1 MLKWYEESADNSD
14 IVISS
19 RIRLARNLSK
29 YPFSPKL
36 SKAQAKEMIKELES
50 ELSSLSISPDRP
62 FHWIQVSNLSD
73 VEKVAFVERH
83 LISETL
89 AAKED
94 STAALI
100 SEDEVVSIMFN
111 EEDHIRI
118 QTMSGG
124 MNLEKAF
131 STANEIDD
139 AINKKFSYAYHERL
153 GYLTTFPTNVGT
165 GLRVSYMLHLPGI
178 ARTKK
183 LGSISSDIGRFGV
196 TIRGMSNDKEN
207 GIGNLYQIYNQ
218 KTLGRT
224 EAELIQELST
234 IANQIIK
241 QERRVRNKMMQEEN
255 RTLLEDTLL
264 RSYGL
269 LKYCKSLEIEE
280 GMNLLSNVQFGVTSG
295 IIQLDSKENFSIY
308 SLMMGIQPAHLERE
322 ANRTL
327 KKDERDILRA
337 EYVKKHLPDIIK

>member
-14 IVISS
+14 VVVSS

-36 SKAQAKEMIKELES
+36 SKSQSKEMIKELES
-50 ELSSLSISPDRP
+50 ELSFPISSERP
-62 FHWIQVSNLSD
+62 LHWIQVNTLSD
-73 VEKVAFVERH
+73 IDKVALVERH

-94 STAALI
+94 ATAAMI
-100 SEDEVVSIMFN
+100 SDDEVVSIMLN

-131 STANEIDD
+131 SIADAIDD
-139 AINKKFSYAYHERL
+139 EINKKFAYAYHERL

-183 LGSISSDIGRFGV
+183 LASISSDIGRFGV

-218 KTLGRT
+218 KTLGRD
-224 EAELIQELST
+224 EKELIQELGT

-241 QERRVRNKMMQEEN
+241 QERRVRNKMMQDN
-255 RTLLEDTLL
+255 KNLLEDTLL

-269 LKYCKSLEIEE
+269 LKYRKSLEIEE
-280 GMNLLSNVQFGVTSG
+280 GMNLLSNVQLGITTG
-295 IIQLDSKENFSIY
+295 IIQLDADENFNIY
-308 SLMMGIQPAHLERE
+308 SLVMGIQPAHLEKE
-322 ANRTL
+322 KNRAL
-327 KKDERDILRA
+327 KKEERDILRA
-337 EYVKKHLPDIIK
+337 EYVQKHLPDILK

>member
-1 MLKWYEESADNSD
+1 MLKWYEDSADNSD
-14 IVISS
+14 VVVSS

-36 SKAQAKEMIKELES
+36 SKSQSKEMIKELES
-50 ELSSLSISPDRP
+50 ELSLPISPERP
-62 FHWIQVSNLSD
+62 LHWIQVNTLSD
-73 VEKVAFVERH
+73 IDKVALVERH

-94 STAALI
+94 ATAAMI
-100 SEDEVVSIMFN
+100 SDDEVVSIMLN

-131 STANEIDD
+131 SIADAIDD
-139 AINKKFSYAYHERL
+139 EINKKFAYAYHERL

-183 LGSISSDIGRFGV
+183 LASISSDIGRFGV

-218 KTLGRT
+218 KTLGRD
-224 EAELIQELST
+224 EKELIQELGT

-241 QERRVRNKMMQEEN
+241 QERRVRNKMMQDN
-255 RTLLEDTLL
+255 KNLLEDTLL

-280 GMNLLSNVQFGVTSG
+280 GMNLLSNVQLGITTG
-295 IIQLDSKENFSIY
+295 IIQLDADENFNIY
-308 SLMMGIQPAHLERE
+308 SLVMGIQPAHLEKE
-322 ANRTL
+322 KNRAL
-327 KKDERDILRA
+327 KKEERDILRA
-337 EYVKKHLPDIIK
+337 EYVQKHLPDILK

>member
-14 IVISS
+14 VVVSS

-36 SKAQAKEMIKELES
+36 SKSQSKEMIKELES
-50 ELSSLSISPDRP
+50 ELSLPISPERP
-62 FHWIQVSNLSD
+62 LHWIQVNTLSD
-73 VEKVAFVERH
+73 IDKVALVERH

-94 STAALI
+94 ATAAMI
-100 SEDEVVSIMFN
+100 SDDEVVSIMLN

-131 STANEIDD
+131 SIADAIDD
-139 AINKKFSYAYHERL
+139 EINKKFAYAYHERL

-183 LGSISSDIGRFGV
+183 LASISSDIGRFGV

-218 KTLGRT
+218 KTLGRD
-224 EAELIQELST
+224 EKELIQELGT
-234 IANQIIK
+234 IAKQIIK
-241 QERRVRNKMMQEEN
+241 QERRVRNKMMQDN
-255 RTLLEDTLL
+255 KNLLEDTLL

-280 GMNLLSNVQFGVTSG
+280 GMNLLSNVQLGITTG
-295 IIQLDSKENFSIY
+295 IIQLDADENFNIY
-308 SLMMGIQPAHLERE
+308 SLVMGIQPAHLEKE
-322 ANRTL
+322 KNRAL
-327 KKDERDILRA
+327 KKEERDILRA
-337 EYVKKHLPDIIK
+337 EYVQKHLPDILK

>member
-14 IVISS
+14 VVVSS

-36 SKAQAKEMIKELES
+36 SKSQSKEMIKELES
-50 ELSSLSISPDRP
+50 ELSFPISSERP
-62 FHWIQVSNLSD
+62 LHWIQVNTLSD
-73 VEKVAFVERH
+73 IDKVALVERH

-94 STAALI
+94 ATAAMI
-100 SEDEVVSIMFN
+100 SDDEVVSIMLN

-131 STANEIDD
+131 SIADAIDD
-139 AINKKFSYAYHERL
+139 EINKKFAYAYHERL

-183 LGSISSDIGRFGV
+183 LASISSDIGRFGV

-218 KTLGRT
+218 KTLGRD
-224 EAELIQELST
+224 EKELIQDD
-234 IANQIIK
+234 A
-241 QERRVRNKMMQEEN
+241 R
-255 RTLLEDTLL
+255 
-264 RSYGL
+264 
-269 LKYCKSLEIEE
+269 
-280 GMNLLSNVQFGVTSG
+280 
-295 IIQLDSKENFSIY
+295 
-308 SLMMGIQPAHLERE
+308 
-322 ANRTL
+322 
-327 KKDERDILRA
+327 
-337 EYVKKHLPDIIK
+337 

>member
-1 MLKWYEESADNSD
+1 MISD
-14 IVISS
+14 
-19 RIRLARNLSK
+19 
-29 YPFSPKL
+29 
-36 SKAQAKEMIKELES
+36 
-50 ELSSLSISPDRP
+50 
-62 FHWIQVSNLSD
+62 
-73 VEKVAFVERH
+73 
-83 LISETL
+83 
-89 AAKED
+89 
-94 STAALI
+94 
-100 SEDEVVSIMFN
+100 DEVVSIMLN

-131 STANEIDD
+131 SIADAIDD
-139 AINKKFSYAYHERL
+139 EINKKFAYAYHERL

-183 LGSISSDIGRFGV
+183 LASISSDIGRFGV

-218 KTLGRT
+218 KTLGRD
-224 EAELIQELST
+224 EKELIQELGT

-241 QERRVRNKMMQEEN
+241 QERRVRNKMMQDN
-255 RTLLEDTLL
+255 KNLLEDTLL

-280 GMNLLSNVQFGVTSG
+280 GMNLLSNVQLGITTG
-295 IIQLDSKENFSIY
+295 IIQLDADENFNIY
-308 SLMMGIQPAHLERE
+308 SLVMGIQPAHLEKE
-322 ANRTL
+322 KNRAL
-327 KKDERDILRA
+327 KKEERDILRA
-337 EYVKKHLPDIIK
+337 EYVQKHLPDILK

>member
-14 IVISS
+14 VVVSS

-36 SKAQAKEMIKELES
+36 SKSQSKEMIKELES
-50 ELSSLSISPDRP
+50 ELSLPISPERP
-62 FHWIQVSNLSD
+62 LHWIQVNTLSD
-73 VEKVAFVERH
+73 IDKVALVERH

-94 STAALI
+94 ATAAMI
-100 SEDEVVSIMFN
+100 SDDEVVSIMLN

-131 STANEIDD
+131 SIADAIDD
-139 AINKKFSYAYHERL
+139 EINKKFAYAYHERL

-183 LGSISSDIGRFGV
+183 LASISSDIGRFGV

-218 KTLGRT
+218 KTLGRD
-224 EAELIQELST
+224 EKELIQELGT

-241 QERRVRNKMMQEEN
+241 QERRVRNKMMQDN
-255 RTLLEDTLL
+255 KNLLEDTLL

-280 GMNLLSNVQFGVTSG
+280 GMNLLSNVQLGITTG
-295 IIQLDSKENFSIY
+295 IIQLDADENFNIY
-308 SLMMGIQPAHLERE
+308 SLVMGIQPAHLEKE
-322 ANRTL
+322 KNRAL
-327 KKDERDILRA
+327 KKEERDILRA
-337 EYVKKHLPDIIK
+337 EYVQKHLPDILK

>member
-14 IVISS
+14 VVVSS

-36 SKAQAKEMIKELES
+36 SKSQSKEMIKELES
-50 ELSSLSISPDRP
+50 ELSLPISPERP
-62 FHWIQVSNLSD
+62 LHWIQVNTLSD
-73 VEKVAFVERH
+73 IDKVALVERH

-94 STAALI
+94 ATAAMI
-100 SEDEVVSIMFN
+100 SDDEVVTIMLN

-131 STANEIDD
+131 SIADAIDD
-139 AINKKFSYAYHERL
+139 EINKKFAYAYHERL

-183 LGSISSDIGRFGV
+183 LASISSDIGRFGV

-218 KTLGRT
+218 KTLGRD
-224 EAELIQELST
+224 EKELIQELGT

-241 QERRVRNKMMQEEN
+241 QERRVRNKMMQDN
-255 RTLLEDTLL
+255 KNLLEDTLL

-280 GMNLLSNVQFGVTSG
+280 GMNLLSNVQLGITTG
-295 IIQLDSKENFSIY
+295 IIQLDADENFNIY
-308 SLMMGIQPAHLERE
+308 SLVMGIQPAHLEKE
-322 ANRTL
+322 KNRAL
-327 KKDERDILRA
+327 KKEERDILRA
-337 EYVKKHLPDIIK
+337 EYVQKHLPDILK

>member
-14 IVISS
+14 VVVSS

-36 SKAQAKEMIKELES
+36 SKSQSKEMIKELES
-50 ELSSLSISPDRP
+50 ELSFPISSERP
-62 FHWIQVSNLSD
+62 LHWIQVNTLSD
-73 VEKVAFVERH
+73 IDKVALVERH

-94 STAALI
+94 ATAAMI
-100 SEDEVVSIMFN
+100 SDDEVVSIMLN

-131 STANEIDD
+131 SIADAIDD
-139 AINKKFSYAYHERL
+139 EINKKFAYAYHERL

-183 LGSISSDIGRFGV
+183 LASISSDIGRFGV

-218 KTLGRT
+218 KTLGRD
-224 EAELIQELST
+224 EKELIQELGT

-241 QERRVRNKMMQEEN
+241 QERRVRNKMMQDN
-255 RTLLEDTLL
+255 KNLLEDTLL

-280 GMNLLSNVQFGVTSG
+280 GMNLLSNVQLGITTG
-295 IIQLDSKENFSIY
+295 IIQLDADENLNIY
-308 SLMMGIQPAHLERE
+308 SLVMGIQPAHLEKE
-322 ANRTL
+322 KNRAL
-327 KKDERDILRA
+327 KKEERDILRA
-337 EYVKKHLPDIIK
+337 EYVQKHLPDILK

>member
-14 IVISS
+14 VVVSS

-36 SKAQAKEMIKELES
+36 SKSQSKEMIKELER
-50 ELSSLSISPDRP
+50 ELSFPISPERP
-62 FHWIQVSNLSD
+62 LHWIQVNTLSD
-73 VEKVAFVERH
+73 IDKVALVERH

-94 STAALI
+94 TTAVMI
-100 SEDEVVSIMFN
+100 SDDEVVSIMLN

-131 STANEIDD
+131 SIADAIDD
-139 AINKKFSYAYHERL
+139 EINKKFAYAYHERL

-183 LGSISSDIGRFGV
+183 LASISSDIGRFGV

-218 KTLGRT
+218 KTLGRD
-224 EAELIQELST
+224 EKELIQELGT

-241 QERRVRNKMMQEEN
+241 QERRVRNKMMQDN
-255 RTLLEDTLL
+255 KNLLEDTLL

-280 GMNLLSNVQFGVTSG
+280 GMNLLSNVQLGITTG
-295 IIQLDSKENFSIY
+295 IIRLDADENFNIY
-308 SLMMGIQPAHLERE
+308 SLVMGIQPAHLEKE
-322 ANRTL
+322 ENRAL
-327 KKDERDILRA
+327 KKEERDILRA
-337 EYVKKHLPDIIK
+337 EYVQKHLPDILK

>member
-14 IVISS
+14 VVVSS

-36 SKAQAKEMIKELES
+36 SKSQSKEMIKELES
-50 ELSSLSISPDRP
+50 ELSLPISPERP
-62 FHWIQVSNLSD
+62 LHWIQVNTLSD
-73 VEKVAFVERH
+73 IDKVALVERH

-94 STAALI
+94 ATAAMI
-100 SEDEVVSIMFN
+100 SDDEVVSIMLN

-131 STANEIDD
+131 SIADAIDD
-139 AINKKFSYAYHERL
+139 EINKKFAYAYHERL

-183 LGSISSDIGRFGV
+183 LASISSDIGRFGV

-218 KTLGRT
+218 KTLGRD
-224 EAELIQELST
+224 EKELIQELGT

-241 QERRVRNKMMQEEN
+241 QERRVRNKMMQDN
-255 RTLLEDTLL
+255 KNLLEDTLL

-280 GMNLLSNVQFGVTSG
+280 GMNLLSNVQLGITTG
-295 IIQLDSKENFSIY
+295 IIKLDADENFNIY
-308 SLMMGIQPAHLERE
+308 SLVMGIQPAHLEKE
-322 ANRTL
+322 KNRAL
-327 KKDERDILRA
+327 KKEERDILRA
-337 EYVKKHLPDIIK
+337 EYVQKHLPDILK

>member
-14 IVISS
+14 VVVSS

-36 SKAQAKEMIKELES
+36 SKSESKEMIKELES
-50 ELSSLSISPDRP
+50 ELSLPISPERP
-62 FHWIQVSNLSD
+62 LHWIQVNTLSD
-73 VEKVAFVERH
+73 IDKVALVERH

-94 STAALI
+94 ATAAMI
-100 SEDEVVSIMFN
+100 SDDEVVSIMLN

-131 STANEIDD
+131 SIADAIDD
-139 AINKKFSYAYHERL
+139 EINKKFAYAYHERL

-183 LGSISSDIGRFGV
+183 LASISSDIGRFGV

-218 KTLGRT
+218 KTLGRD
-224 EAELIQELST
+224 EKELIQELGT

-241 QERRVRNKMMQEEN
+241 QERRVRNKMMQDN
-255 RTLLEDTLL
+255 KNLLEDTLL

-280 GMNLLSNVQFGVTSG
+280 GMNLLSNVQLGITTG
-295 IIQLDSKENFSIY
+295 IIQLDADENFNIY
-308 SLMMGIQPAHLERE
+308 SLVMGIQPAHLEKE
-322 ANRTL
+322 KNRAL
-327 KKDERDILRA
+327 KKEERDILRA
-337 EYVKKHLPDIIK
+337 EYVQKHLPDILK

>member
-14 IVISS
+14 VVVSS

-36 SKAQAKEMIKELES
+36 SKSQSKEMIKELES
-50 ELSSLSISPDRP
+50 ELSFPISSERP
-62 FHWIQVSNLSD
+62 LHWIQVNTLSD
-73 VEKVAFVERH
+73 IDKVALVERH

-89 AAKED
+89 TAKED
-94 STAALI
+94 ATAAMI
-100 SEDEVVSIMFN
+100 SDDEVVSIMLN

-131 STANEIDD
+131 SIADAIDD
-139 AINKKFSYAYHERL
+139 EINKKFAYAYHERL

-183 LGSISSDIGRFGV
+183 LASISSDIGRFGV

-218 KTLGRT
+218 KTLGRD
-224 EAELIQELST
+224 EKELIQELGT

-241 QERRVRNKMMQEEN
+241 QERRVRNKMMQDN
-255 RTLLEDTLL
+255 KNLLEDTLL

-280 GMNLLSNVQFGVTSG
+280 GMNLLSNVQLGITTG
-295 IIQLDSKENFSIY
+295 IIQLDADENFNIY
-308 SLMMGIQPAHLERE
+308 SLVMGIQPAHLEKE
-322 ANRTL
+322 KNRAL
-327 KKDERDILRA
+327 KKEERDILRA
-337 EYVKKHLPDIIK
+337 EYVQKHLPDILK

>member
-14 IVISS
+14 VVVSS

-36 SKAQAKEMIKELES
+36 SKSQSKEMIKELES
-50 ELSSLSISPDRP
+50 ELSFPISSERP
-62 FHWIQVSNLSD
+62 LHWIQVNTLSD
-73 VEKVAFVERH
+73 IDKVALVERH

-94 STAALI
+94 ATAVMI
-100 SEDEVVSIMFN
+100 SDDEVVSIMLN

-131 STANEIDD
+131 SIADAIDD
-139 AINKKFSYAYHERL
+139 EINKKFAYAYHERL

-183 LGSISSDIGRFGV
+183 LASISSDIGRFGV
-196 TIRGMSNDKEN
+196 TIRGMSNDKES

-218 KTLGRT
+218 KTLGRD
-224 EAELIQELST
+224 EKELIQELGT

-241 QERRVRNKMMQEEN
+241 QERRVRNKMMQDN
-255 RTLLEDTLL
+255 KTLLEDTLL

-280 GMNLLSNVQFGVTSG
+280 GMNLLSNVQLGITTG
-295 IIQLDSKENFSIY
+295 IIRLDADENFNIY
-308 SLMMGIQPAHLERE
+308 SLVMGIQPAHLEKE
-322 ANRTL
+322 ENRAL
-327 KKDERDILRA
+327 KKEERDILRA
-337 EYVKKHLPDIIK
+337 KYVQKHLPDILK

>member
-14 IVISS
+14 VVVSS

-36 SKAQAKEMIKELES
+36 SKSQSKEMIKELES
-50 ELSSLSISPDRP
+50 ELSFPISSERP
-62 FHWIQVSNLSD
+62 LHWIQVNTLSD
-73 VEKVAFVERH
+73 IDKVALVERH

-94 STAALI
+94 ATAAMI
-100 SEDEVVSIMFN
+100 SDDEVVSIMLN

-131 STANEIDD
+131 SIADAIDD
-139 AINKKFSYAYHERL
+139 EINKKFAYAYHERL

-183 LGSISSDIGRFGV
+183 LASISSDIGRFGV

-218 KTLGRT
+218 KTLGRD
-224 EAELIQELST
+224 EKELIQELGT

-241 QERRVRNKMMQEEN
+241 QERRVRNKMMQDN
-255 RTLLEDTLL
+255 KNLLEDTLR

-269 LKYCKSLEIEE
+269 LKYFKSLEIEE
-280 GMNLLSNVQFGVTSG
+280 GMNLLSNVQLGITTG
-295 IIQLDSKENFSIY
+295 IIHLDADENFNIY
-308 SLMMGIQPAHLERE
+308 SLVMGIQPAHLEKE
-322 ANRTL
+322 KNRAL
-327 KKDERDILRA
+327 KTEERDFLRA
-337 EYVKKHLPDIIK
+337 EYVQKHLPDILK

>member
-14 IVISS
+14 VVVSS

-36 SKAQAKEMIKELES
+36 SKSQSKEMIKELES
-50 ELSSLSISPDRP
+50 ELSFPISSERP
-62 FHWIQVSNLSD
+62 LHWIQVNTLSD
-73 VEKVAFVERH
+73 IDKVALVERH

-94 STAALI
+94 ATAAMI
-100 SEDEVVSIMFN
+100 SDDEVVSIMLN

-131 STANEIDD
+131 SIADAIDD
-139 AINKKFSYAYHERL
+139 EINKKFAYAYHERL

-183 LGSISSDIGRFGV
+183 LASISSDIGRFGV

-218 KTLGRT
+218 KTLGRD
-224 EAELIQELST
+224 EKELIQELGT

-241 QERRVRNKMMQEEN
+241 QERRVRNKMMQDN
-255 RTLLEDTLL
+255 KNLLEDTLL

-280 GMNLLSNVQFGVTSG
+280 GMNLLSNVQLGITTG
-295 IIQLDSKENFSIY
+295 IIQLDADENFNIY
-308 SLMMGIQPAHLERE
+308 SLVMGIQPAHLEKE
-322 ANRTL
+322 KNRAL
-327 KKDERDILRA
+327 KKEERDILRA
-337 EYVKKHLPDIIK
+337 EYVQKHLPDILK

>member
-14 IVISS
+14 VVVSS

-36 SKAQAKEMIKELES
+36 AKSQSKEMIKELES
-50 ELSSLSISPDRP
+50 ELSLPISPERP
-62 FHWIQVSNLSD
+62 LHWIQVNTLSD
-73 VEKVAFVERH
+73 IDKVALVERH

-94 STAALI
+94 ATAAMI
-100 SEDEVVSIMFN
+100 SDDEVVSIMLN

-131 STANEIDD
+131 SIADAIDD
-139 AINKKFSYAYHERL
+139 EINKKFAYAYHERL

-183 LGSISSDIGRFGV
+183 LASISSDIGRFGV

-218 KTLGRT
+218 KTLGRD
-224 EAELIQELST
+224 EKELIQELGT

-241 QERRVRNKMMQEEN
+241 QERRVRNKMMQDN
-255 RTLLEDTLL
+255 KNLLEDTLL

-280 GMNLLSNVQFGVTSG
+280 GMNLLSNVQLGITTG
-295 IIQLDSKENFSIY
+295 IIQLDADENFNIY
-308 SLMMGIQPAHLERE
+308 SLVMGIQPAHLEKE
-322 ANRTL
+322 KNRAL
-327 KKDERDILRA
+327 KKEERDILRA
-337 EYVKKHLPDIIK
+337 EYVQKHLPDILK